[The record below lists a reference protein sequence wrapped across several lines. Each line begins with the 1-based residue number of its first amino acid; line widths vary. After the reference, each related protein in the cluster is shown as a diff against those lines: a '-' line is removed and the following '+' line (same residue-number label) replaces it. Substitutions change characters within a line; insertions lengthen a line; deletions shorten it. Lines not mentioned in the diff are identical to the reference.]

1 MIPILFENSANT
13 FTTNGL
19 GRLADATRVIV
30 TEERNGI
37 YELEMDYPVT
47 GSMFSEIQV
56 GRIIVCTH
64 DEEGDL
70 QPFDIYEVSEPIDGI
85 ATFYAHHI
93 SYRLNEVVV
102 APFTATTC
110 ANAIAGLKT
119 NSIGTNPFTFTTDK
133 TVTAD
138 YAVTVPSTLRGL
150 LGGQE
155 GSLLDVYGTGE
166 YKFDNFS
173 VSLLTNR
180 GSDTSVSIRYG
191 KNLIEFENNLDHSE
205 VYNAVAPYW
214 LGSEYDSGTGE
225 STPILVTLP
234 EQYITAN
241 HTLPSGRTV
250 IIPLDLSSE
259 FETQPTVSQLRTLAT
274 SRLNDSDGWLPS
286 QNITVNFVQLWQTDE
301 YASLAPLQKVK
312 LCDTVLVSVPMYN
325 VRDLR
330 IKVIKVV
337 WNALLDRYDEMELGT
352 PSATFATIITGE
364 VDSRFDSTQQ
374 ELNQLIGQLE
384 GQIDAKIETWTQSTN
399 PAANWTTQDARDL
412 HNGDLWLYTGTS
424 TITVGGVTIHPQG
437 VYQYNSASN
446 TWAAYSSTSSNL
458 FDLVDGKTTIFYG
471 TNTGTYSNVQVG
483 DYLVDST
490 NGKTYRWNGS
500 AWVLLLDYKT
510 YTNGAVSDAKV
521 ARTEIQY
528 CLSNSNASF
537 VAYGSWSTTL
547 PEYVAG
553 KYYWIRTV
561 EYYGDGTN
569 NASTTVPRLYQ
580 TGQTAAETQIALE
593 STNNHF
599 WYDNTGAYV
608 TEDDGTYSTGYAT
621 RITNAGIL
629 QSYNNNLMSSW
640 TNSGINFYSSDGQTS
655 TAEFGSSSARLGK
668 IAPNSNNIRLDS
680 NGLRLFNNTDEVGS
694 LNLETDYLVGP
705 FYNEDDEE
713 LYAHIPAALNVS
725 APTTFAVK
733 AGNKPDPQIIV
744 NTYTETIDQGG
755 GDIVQIGHGNDIEFN
770 FGLTAEEQIWV
781 EPYVEPI
788 IDTMAGAKMSLYQM
802 PSGSVACELEQV
814 GDPYDYGTGNMEVL
828 FKTPDIYF
836 GVGQGGENRGVYD
849 PWVKQWIIRA
859 DGAGDVFSDAIY
871 SSETT
876 TNAANVRCWTA
887 SGNHGKLTRYA
898 SSSERYKRDIEAIEG
913 AEAIYDIPVRQFKY
927 RDDYLTSEDQRYDQ
941 VIPGFIAEEL
951 AEVYPI
957 MVDVDVD
964 GQPEDWNVRYI
975 VPPML
980 KLIQEQKK
988 MIDELEARID
998 ALERK

>member
-19 GRLADATRVIV
+19 GRLADAIRVIV

-155 GSLLDVYGTGE
+155 GSILDVYGTGE

-180 GSDTSVSIRYG
+180 GADTDVSIRYG

-259 FETQPTVSQLRTLAT
+259 FETQPTVAQLRTLAT

-330 IKVIKVV
+330 IKVIRVV

-364 VDSRFDSTQQ
+364 VDNRFDSTQQ

-446 TWAAYSSTSSNL
+446 TWSAYSSTSSNL

-471 TNTGTYSNVQVG
+471 TNTGTYANVQVG

-521 ARTEIQY
+521 TRTEIQY
-528 CLSNSNASF
+528 CLSDSNASF
-537 VAYGSWSTTL
+537 VAYGSWQTSL
-547 PEYVAG
+547 PTYVSG
-553 KYYWIRTV
+553 KYYWTRTV
-561 EYYGDGTN
+561 TYYGDGTTS
-569 NASTTVPRLYQ
+569 ATTPVFYQ
-580 TGQTAAETQIALE
+580 SGQTAVETQIALD

-608 TEDDGTYSTGYAT
+608 TEDDDTYSTGYAT

-629 QSYNNNLMSSW
+629 QSYNGNLMSSW
-640 TNSGINFYSSDGQTS
+640 TNSGINFYANDGNDTI
-655 TAEFGSSSARLGK
+655 AEFGSTAIIGNKNYGAHTEISPNEMSIITNSGALAFNVSGSGETEELWKQITIGGFAGYGQTYTVTFTNVAVGTKVWVSVEKMQEGFNSIAVTVGTNSSGTEADWFSYSYSGTTNTLTITALDDLWINYYKYATTIIAPLIQTTGSFTMGQGTEAEHLNQLAMGKYNDEDADAVLIIGNGTDDTHRSNALTVDWDGNLTAKGQVTGATATRTIATFTSGWQVYNSSADSTVTLRKNGK
-668 IAPNSNNIRLDS
+668 MVTLTGALSNTSSVTLNTTGVTVFNLPNGFAPPQNINQICQGSNTNIYMIC
-680 NGLRLFNNTDEVGS
+680 V
-694 LNLETDYLVGP
+694 
-705 FYNEDDEE
+705 
-713 LYAHIPAALNVS
+713 
-725 APTTFAVK
+725 
-733 AGNKPDPQIIV
+733 
-744 NTYTETIDQGG
+744 
-755 GDIVQIGHGNDIEFN
+755 
-770 FGLTAEEQIWV
+770 
-781 EPYVEPI
+781 
-788 IDTMAGAKMSLYQM
+788 
-802 PSGSVACELEQV
+802 
-814 GDPYDYGTGNMEVL
+814 
-828 FKTPDIYF
+828 
-836 GVGQGGENRGVYD
+836 
-849 PWVKQWIIRA
+849 
-859 DGAGDVFSDAIY
+859 Y
-871 SSETT
+871 SSG
-876 TNAANVRCWTA
+876 AV
-887 SGNHGKLTRYA
+887 GF
-898 SSSERYKRDIEAIEG
+898 ERYRNMGSTSYPSISSG
-913 AEAIYDIPVRQFKY
+913 AWFPFHV
-927 RDDYLTSEDQRYDQ
+927 TW
-941 VIPGFIAEEL
+941 
-951 AEVYPI
+951 I
-957 MVDVDVD
+957 M
-964 GQPEDWNVRYI
+964 E
-975 VPPML
+975 
-980 KLIQEQKK
+980 
-988 MIDELEARID
+988 
-998 ALERK
+998 

>member
-19 GRLADATRVIV
+19 GRLADATRVVV

-47 GSMFSEIQV
+47 GSMFSQITV

-155 GSLLDVYGTGE
+155 GSILDVYGTGE

-173 VSLLTNR
+173 ASLLTNR

-205 VYNAVAPYW
+205 VYNAVVPYW
-214 LGSEYDSGTGE
+214 LGSEYDSETGE
-225 STPILVTLP
+225 NTPILVTLP

-259 FETQPTVSQLRTLAT
+259 FETQPTVAQLRTLAT

-364 VDSRFDSTQQ
+364 VDNRFDSTQQ

-384 GQIDAKIETWTQSTN
+384 GQLDAKIETWTQSTN

-471 TNTGTYSNVQVG
+471 TNTGTYANVQVG

-500 AWVLLLDYKT
+500 AWVLLIDYKN
-510 YTNGAVSDAKV
+510 YTDTAVGNAKV
-521 ARTEIQY
+521 VRTEIQY
-528 CLSNSNASF
+528 CLSDSNASF

-580 TGQTAAETQIALE
+580 TGQTAVETQIALD

-608 TEDDGTYSTGYAT
+608 TEDDDTYSTGYAT

-629 QSYNNNLMSSW
+629 QSYNGNLMSSW
-640 TNSGINFYSSDGQTS
+640 TNSGINFYTNDG
-655 TAEFGSSSARLGK
+655 
-668 IAPNSNNIRLDS
+668 
-680 NGLRLFNNTDEVGS
+680 
-694 LNLETDYLVGP
+694 ETTLAS
-705 FYNEDDEE
+705 F
-713 LYAHIPAALNVS
+713 
-725 APTTFAVK
+725 
-733 AGNKPDPQIIV
+733 
-744 NTYTETIDQGG
+744 
-755 GDIVQIGHGNDIEFN
+755 
-770 FGLTAEEQIWV
+770 
-781 EPYVEPI
+781 
-788 IDTMAGAKMSLYQM
+788 
-802 PSGSVACELEQV
+802 
-814 GDPYDYGTGNMEVL
+814 
-828 FKTPDIYF
+828 
-836 GVGQGGENRGVYD
+836 
-849 PWVKQWIIRA
+849 
-859 DGAGDVFSDAIY
+859 GAGGVILGDMSGYYTDIRDSY
-871 SSETT
+871 YKISSGADEILNI
-876 TNAANVRCWTA
+876 NATGVSKTESISNKILPYK
-887 SGNHGKLTRYA
+887 SY
-898 SSSERYKRDIEAIEG
+898 SSSESFSGTRSTEVTMAYGTTYTLKVNNGNSFSVYSAG
-913 AEAIYDIPVRQFKY
+913 AESSLPSSSTVTVSSCTTTFTFSRLDNSYYLMNVKQQLSLSGYTFYEVTREYTRTFYVPVLDFAGDIRAEGEIIGQTTSYTITTLSSGWQVYQSAADSAVTVRKNGKVVTLTGALSNTSSVTLNTTGVTVFNLPDGYAPPQKINIICQGSNTNIFLIVINTSGAVGFERY
-927 RDDYLTSEDQRYDQ
+927 RNMGSTS
-941 VIPGFIAEEL
+941 
-951 AEVYPI
+951 YPSISSGAWFPFHVTWI
-957 MVDVDVD
+957 M
-964 GQPEDWNVRYI
+964 E
-975 VPPML
+975 
-980 KLIQEQKK
+980 
-988 MIDELEARID
+988 
-998 ALERK
+998 

>member
-56 GRIIVCTH
+56 GRIIVCSH

-93 SYRLNEVVV
+93 SYRLNEIVVDT
-102 APFTATTC
+102 FTATTC

-138 YAVTVPSTLRGL
+138 YAVKVPSTLRGL

-173 VSLLTNR
+173 VSLLTSR
-180 GSDTSVSIRYG
+180 GADTDVSIRYG
-191 KNLIEFENNLDHSE
+191 KNLIEFENKLDHSA

-214 LGSEYDSGTGE
+214 LGSEYNSGTGE
-225 STPILVTLP
+225 STPTLVTLP
-234 EQYITAN
+234 EKYITAN

-250 IIPLDLSSE
+250 TIPMDLSSD
-259 FETQPTVSQLRTLAT
+259 FESQPSVSDLRTLAT
-274 SRLNDSDGWLPS
+274 SKLNDSDGWLPS
-286 QNITVNFVQLWQTDE
+286 QNITVDFVQLWQTDE
-301 YASLAPLQKVK
+301 YASLAPLQKVR

-364 VDSRFDSTQQ
+364 VDNRFDSTQQ
-374 ELNQLIGQLE
+374 EINQLIGQLE
-384 GQIDAKIETWTQSTN
+384 GQIDAKIETWTQSSN
-399 PAANWTTQDARDL
+399 PAADWTTQDARDL

-446 TWAAYSSTSSNL
+446 TWSAYSSTSSNL

-471 TNTGTYSNVQVG
+471 TNTGTYANVQVG

-510 YTNGAVSDAKV
+510 YTNGAVSDAKAV
-521 ARTEIQY
+521 RTEIQY
-528 CLSNSNASF
+528 CLSNSNSSF
-537 VAYGSWSTTL
+537 VAYGSWSTSL
-547 PEYVAG
+547 PAYVSG
-553 KYYWIRTV
+553 KYYWTRTV
-561 EYYGDGTN
+561 TYYGDGTTS
-569 NASTTVPRLYQ
+569 ATTPVFYQ
-580 TGQTAAETQIALE
+580 SGQTAVETQIALD

-608 TEDDGTYSTGYAT
+608 TEDDGTYATGYAT
-621 RITNAGIL
+621 RITNGGII
-629 QSYNNNLMSSW
+629 QSYNGNMMSSW
-640 TNSGINFYSSDGQTS
+640 TNSGINFYESGGGANPPTI
-655 TAEFGSSSARLGK
+655 AEFGGSSARIGK
-668 IAPNSNNIRLDS
+668 NSENNILIDS
-680 NGLRLFNNTDEVGS
+680 NGLHLRKNGTEIGS
-694 LNLETDYLVGP
+694 LSQVTNYTPPYQEETYDHALFVKTPEYFALQMDSSPTFEGYTEPWPIFETDG
-705 FYNEDDEE
+705 EE
-713 LYAHIPAALNVS
+713 IQLNVKEGNLFIGDYYNGTS
-725 APTTFAVK
+725 GSGPVQVTLQNPNWNRSDKSVWYK
-733 AGNKPDPQIIV
+733 AQ
-744 NTYTETIDQGG
+744 TETHAVYLGISSGG
-755 GDIVQIGHGNDIEFN
+755 
-770 FGLTAEEQIWV
+770 TA
-781 EPYVEPI
+781 
-788 IDTMAGAKMSLYQM
+788 
-802 PSGSVACELEQV
+802 
-814 GDPYDYGTGNMEVL
+814 
-828 FKTPDIYF
+828 
-836 GVGQGGENRGVYD
+836 RGVYD
-849 PWVKQWIIRA
+849 EHVGGWLIGINSSDEALSKPIYSKTTS
-859 DGAGDVFSDAIY
+859 AGSNVRVESDATI
-871 SSETT
+871 
-876 TNAANVRCWTA
+876 
-887 SGNHGKLTRYA
+887 KRYV
-898 SSSERYKRDIEAIEG
+898 SSSRRYKEDIEDISDSALDPERL
-913 AEAIYDIPVRQFKY
+913 YDARVVQFRYK
-927 RDDYLTSEDQRYDQ
+927 DDYLDSKDQRYGKR
-941 VIPGFIAEEL
+941 VPGFIAEEL
-951 AEVYPI
+951 AEIYPI
-957 MVDVDVD
+957 AVNYADE
-964 GQPEDWNVRYI
+964 QPEDWEPKFLI
-975 VPPML
+975 PSML
-980 KLIQEQKK
+980 KLIQDQKK
-988 MIDELEARID
+988 KIDELEQRIE

>member
-93 SYRLNEVVV
+93 SYRLNEIVV

-138 YAVTVPSTLRGL
+138 YTVTVPSTLRGL

-225 STPILVTLP
+225 STQTLVTLP

-259 FETQPTVSQLRTLAT
+259 FETQPTVAQLRTLAT

-364 VDSRFDSTQQ
+364 VDNKFDSTQQ
-374 ELNQLIGQLE
+374 EINQLIGQLE

-471 TNTGTYSNVQVG
+471 TNTGTYANVQVG

-528 CLSNSNASF
+528 CLSNSNTSF
-537 VAYGSWSTTL
+537 VAYGSWSTSL
-547 PEYVAG
+547 PTYVSG
-553 KYYWIRTV
+553 KYYWTRTV
-561 EYYGDGTN
+561 TYYGDGTTS
-569 NASTTVPRLYQ
+569 ATTPVFYQ
-580 TGQTAAETQIALE
+580 SGQTAVETQIALD

-608 TEDDGTYSTGYAT
+608 TEDDDTYSTGYAT

-629 QSYNNNLMSSW
+629 QSYNGNLMSSW
-640 TNSGINFYSSDGQTS
+640 TNSGINFYSSDGITS
-655 TAEFGSSSARLGK
+655 IAEFGS
-668 IAPNSNNIRLDS
+668 N
-680 NGLRLFNNTDEVGS
+680 
-694 LNLETDYLVGP
+694 
-705 FYNEDDEE
+705 
-713 LYAHIPAALNVS
+713 
-725 APTTFAVK
+725 
-733 AGNKPDPQIIV
+733 
-744 NTYTETIDQGG
+744 
-755 GDIVQIGHGNDIEFN
+755 
-770 FGLTAEEQIWV
+770 
-781 EPYVEPI
+781 
-788 IDTMAGAKMSLYQM
+788 
-802 PSGSVACELEQV
+802 
-814 GDPYDYGTGNMEVL
+814 
-828 FKTPDIYF
+828 
-836 GVGQGGENRGVYD
+836 
-849 PWVKQWIIRA
+849 
-859 DGAGDVFSDAIY
+859 
-871 SSETT
+871 
-876 TNAANVRCWTA
+876 
-887 SGNHGKLTRYA
+887 
-898 SSSERYKRDIEAIEG
+898 
-913 AEAIYDIPVRQFKY
+913 
-927 RDDYLTSEDQRYDQ
+927 
-941 VIPGFIAEEL
+941 
-951 AEVYPI
+951 
-957 MVDVDVD
+957 
-964 GQPEDWNVRYI
+964 
-975 VPPML
+975 
-980 KLIQEQKK
+980 
-988 MIDELEARID
+988 EARIGAESGRHIAID
-998 ALERK
+998 NDSFDIKDGTIVRASFGDEVKIGRVSEYNTTIDNDSFDISSGYERVFSVSPTSSTKSITLKPIDLPLIRESSGQSVYRNMHLWIQQNTTYTFHLYRNSGQESTVTFDTSVDGTTTQTKSLSYMTNSATLTFTPAVDSDGNSGMSCAIRQTYNGAEIEAYLYRFYVEYTKSIYAPQMSFVGDIDLTDGGNYKLNGKTLDFVIERGTDYTPDGDENDWYYEKWSSGKVEAYFYGRLTGSTPTQTNTYYYRSSGNSFTIPSGIFPDTPICVGTNIDSSNTVMFGFSIKMTSATAGTWQIFRTNSNAVSFPAGAHFVYMPENY

>member
-47 GSMFSEIQV
+47 GSMFSEITV

-180 GSDTSVSIRYG
+180 GADTDVSIRYG

-214 LGSEYDSGTGE
+214 LGSEYDSETGE
-225 STPILVTLP
+225 STPTLVTLP

-259 FETQPTVSQLRTLAT
+259 FEAPPTVEQLRTLAT

-352 PSATFATIITGE
+352 PSTTFATIITGE
-364 VDSRFDSTQQ
+364 VDNRFDSTQQ
-374 ELNQLIGQLE
+374 EINQLIGQLE

-446 TWAAYSSTSSNL
+446 TWSAYSSTSSNL

-471 TNTGTYSNVQVG
+471 TNTGTYANVQVG

-510 YTNGAVSDAKV
+510 YTDSEVGDAKV
-521 ARTEIQY
+521 VRTEIQY
-528 CLSNSNASF
+528 CLSNSNSSF

-608 TEDDGTYSTGYAT
+608 TEDDDTYSTGYAT

-640 TNSGINFYSSDGQTS
+640 TNSGINFYTNDGETTMASFGQTAIIGKNEEAHTVIAPNEISMVTDSGATAISVRGSGNTETLTKTVTVNKRIAYGTSATLTFTGVPSGASVSLLVEADGYPEYQQFVPITIGTTSSGSYSGDVAFSYSYSGGSNVITLTATGDSLYVVRYTYTATIISPLVEITGQLTAGKFYQDVNETPFIIGNGTDENHRSNAFQVSNTGNITVNGHSSPIGTVLSDSGSYATTTASISTWKSGPKVTVDSGVWIITGTWAHSSLGNTTPRQNGARLYNVTDS
-655 TAEFGSSSARLGK
+655 TAIQTIRVAEGTGYAAEVQVTYIFEASKTIEVRLDGSSSVA
-668 IAPNSNNIRLDS
+668 
-680 NGLRLFNNTDEVGS
+680 NT
-694 LNLETDYLVGP
+694 
-705 FYNEDDEE
+705 
-713 LYAHIPAALNVS
+713 
-725 APTTFAVK
+725 
-733 AGNKPDPQIIV
+733 
-744 NTYTETIDQGG
+744 
-755 GDIVQIGHGNDIEFN
+755 
-770 FGLTAEEQIWV
+770 
-781 EPYVEPI
+781 
-788 IDTMAGAKMSLYQM
+788 GASTQL
-802 PSGSVACELEQV
+802 
-814 GDPYDYGTGNMEVL
+814 
-828 FKTPDIYF
+828 
-836 GVGQGGENRGVYD
+836 
-849 PWVKQWIIRA
+849 IRA
-859 DGAGDVFSDAIY
+859 
-871 SSETT
+871 
-876 TNAANVRCWTA
+876 VRI
-887 SGNHGKLTRYA
+887 L
-898 SSSERYKRDIEAIEG
+898 
-913 AEAIYDIPVRQFKY
+913 
-927 RDDYLTSEDQRYDQ
+927 
-941 VIPGFIAEEL
+941 
-951 AEVYPI
+951 
-957 MVDVDVD
+957 
-964 GQPEDWNVRYI
+964 
-975 VPPML
+975 
-980 KLIQEQKK
+980 
-988 MIDELEARID
+988 
-998 ALERK
+998 

>member
-47 GSMFSEIQV
+47 GSMFSQIQV

-225 STPILVTLP
+225 STPTLVTLP

-364 VDSRFDSTQQ
+364 VDNRFDSTQQ
-374 ELNQLIGQLE
+374 EINQLIGQLE

-399 PAANWTTQDARDL
+399 PAADWTTQDARDL

-424 TITVGGVTIHPQG
+424 TITIGGVTIHPQG

-471 TNTGTYSNVQVG
+471 TNTGTYANVQVG

-521 ARTEIQY
+521 VRTEIQY

-537 VAYGSWSTTL
+537 VAYGSWSTSL
-547 PEYVAG
+547 PTYVSG
-553 KYYWIRTV
+553 KYYWTRTV
-561 EYYGDGTN
+561 TYYGDGTTS
-569 NASTTVPRLYQ
+569 ATTPVFYQ
-580 TGQTAAETQIALE
+580 SGQTAVETQIALD

-608 TEDDGTYSTGYAT
+608 TEDDDTYATGYAT

-640 TNSGINFYSSDGQTS
+640 TNSGINFYSSDGQTPIS
-655 TAEFGSSSARLGK
+655 EFGGSGVNLYSNGANVATFGASTIELGK
-668 IAPNSNNIRLDS
+668 NSYNSEVKMCKGMLTLTGGYEDGVYKGKLINSSGSTVTQILLSNGGAATFSLNDNNIGGFFFLDYNDAVTIKGDHDNRGRDIIQLAVNDDYAIDIIDS
-680 NGLRLFNNTDEVGS
+680 SFTNEHGIYFNHHSSPVGTV
-694 LNLETDYLVGP
+694 LEESASGVSIASGADSWRYLTGCQ
-705 FYNEDDEE
+705 
-713 LYAHIPAALNVS
+713 L
-725 APTTFAVK
+725 T
-733 AGNKPDPQIIV
+733 
-744 NTYTETIDQGG
+744 
-755 GDIVQIGHGNDIEFN
+755 
-770 FGLTAEEQIWV
+770 LTAGSW
-781 EPYVEPI
+781 I
-788 IDTMAGAKMSLYQM
+788 ITYSAYCSTLASGKRLAGALKNTASENIWYGSRSIMHTSNTAPGAVSGVFPCVVTGSNITVRLMVFQTQGNAQDMS
-802 PSGSVACELEQV
+802 GH
-814 GDPYDYGTGNMEVL
+814 
-828 FKTPDIYF
+828 
-836 GVGQGGENRGVYD
+836 
-849 PWVKQWIIRA
+849 IRA
-859 DGAGDVFSDAIY
+859 I
-871 SSETT
+871 
-876 TNAANVRCWTA
+876 R
-887 SGNHGKLTRYA
+887 
-898 SSSERYKRDIEAIEG
+898 
-913 AEAIYDIPVRQFKY
+913 
-927 RDDYLTSEDQRYDQ
+927 
-941 VIPGFIAEEL
+941 
-951 AEVYPI
+951 
-957 MVDVDVD
+957 
-964 GQPEDWNVRYI
+964 I
-975 VPPML
+975 V
-980 KLIQEQKK
+980 
-988 MIDELEARID
+988 
-998 ALERK
+998 